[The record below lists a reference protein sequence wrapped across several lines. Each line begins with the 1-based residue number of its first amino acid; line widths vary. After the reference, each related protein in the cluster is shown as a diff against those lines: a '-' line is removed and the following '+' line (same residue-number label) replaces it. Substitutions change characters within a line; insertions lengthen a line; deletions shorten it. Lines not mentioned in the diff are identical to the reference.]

1 MTTFF
6 GFNTAR
12 LVDAACR
19 TYFSSFAR
27 MCFHILNPGAEFLP
41 NWHHRALDF
50 HLDEVRRG
58 NIKRLA
64 VALPPR
70 YGKSFTASIA
80 FPAFVLG
87 LDPTKRIIVVS
98 YNADLAAK
106 LSYDFRAIV
115 EDTRY
120 QRLFPAMRLSR
131 NTEFEV
137 VTDQHGYRFAT
148 SVDGTLT
155 GRGGDI
161 LIIDDYLKPNDA
173 LSDIKRAAAN
183 NWFFNTALSR
193 LDDKQNGAIVIIG
206 HRLHVDDLIG
216 TVMRSD
222 DWRLLSLP
230 AIAEKDQIVQIGDE
244 LFYHRRAGEAL
255 HPEREPRHILEST
268 RSQVG
273 ADTFEPQY
281 QQNPM
286 LPGGAMIRRDW
297 VLEYDQLPQRTSSSV
312 VIQSWDTASHLG
324 EANARSAC
332 TTWLLHE
339 NSCYLMDLLVGQFDY
354 LVLKEHAVSLARVHK
369 PGTILI
375 EDTGVGTAL
384 IAELK
389 RAGLPAVPVKP
400 EQDKRTRMAVQIPKF
415 ANGQIFFA
423 KHKPWRAVVDSEV
436 FAFPN
441 GRYDDIVDSISQALA
456 YESTT
461 FDAVKFFDGMGRLHS
476 ALVLQRLFPGRV
488 V

>member
-1 MTTFF
+1 MTTFKSID
-6 GFNTAR
+6 THR

-19 TYFSSFAR
+19 TYFPSFAR

-41 NWHHRALDF
+41 NWHRRALAF

-70 YGKSFTASIA
+70 YGKSFAASIA

-87 LDPTKRIIVVS
+87 LDPTRRIIVIS

-106 LSYDFRAIV
+106 LSNDFRAIV

-120 QRLFPAMRLSR
+120 QRLFPAMRSR

-137 VTDQHGYRFAT
+137 VTDQHGYRLAT

-173 LSDIKRAAAN
+173 LSDIKRASAN

-193 LDDKQNGAIVIIG
+193 LDDKQNGAIVIVG

-216 TVMRSD
+216 TVIRSSD

-230 AIAEKDQIVQIGDE
+230 AIAEEDQSVQIGDE
-244 LFYHRRAGEAL
+244 LFHHRRAGEAL
-255 HPEREPRHILEST
+255 HPEREPRHVLEST

-286 LPGGAMIRRDW
+286 PRGGAMIRRDW
-297 VLEYDQLPQRTSSSV
+297 VLEYEQLPRRTSSSV

-324 EANARSAC
+324 ESNARSAC
-332 TTWLLHE
+332 TTWLFDE
-339 NSCYLMDLLVGQFDY
+339 NKYYLMDGLVGQFDY
-354 LVLKEHAVSLARVHK
+354 VVLKEHAVSLARLHK

-389 RAGLPAVPVKP
+389 KAGLPAVPVKP
-400 EQDKRTRMAVQIPKF
+400 EQDKKTRLSIQVPKF
-415 ANGQIFFA
+415 ANGQVFFP
-423 KHKPWRAVVDSEV
+423 KQKPWRAEVVSEL
-436 FAFPN
+436 FAFPY

-456 YESTT
+456 YEPTA

-476 ALVLQRLFPGRV
+476 ALVSQQLFWGRV